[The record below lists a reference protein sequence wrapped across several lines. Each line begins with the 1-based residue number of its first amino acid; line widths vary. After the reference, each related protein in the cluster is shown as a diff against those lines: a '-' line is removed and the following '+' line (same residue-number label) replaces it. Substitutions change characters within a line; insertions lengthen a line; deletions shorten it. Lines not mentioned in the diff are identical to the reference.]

1 MSMTPSR
8 RAIEAMTLGGM
19 ATDNRTLIVQC
30 RFCRRTRTFLSAD
43 LVMVYGERQS
53 PHTLFGS
60 CSKCGRPVHLG
71 FGFPHEGDKVCRPS
85 AQTVWKWHEQPYRRD
100 DASSG

>member
-19 ATDNRTLIVQC
+19 AIDNRTLIVNC
-30 RFCRRTRTFLSAD
+30 RPCRRMRTFLAAD
-43 LVMVYGERQS
+43 LAKVYGENHS
-53 PHTLFGS
+53 PHTLFKV
-60 CSKCGRPVHLG
+60 CSRCGHPVHIG

-85 AQTVWKWHEQPYRRD
+85 ALTVWKWREHVYSRD
-100 DASSG
+100 K